1 MGVGILDPNEPRDDF
16 KLVYRAETKLNPPKQ
31 RTMGEK
37 RKKREPLAVPAP
49 HVISVGDIVV
59 SRAYQS
65 GGAYHHLFTG
75 VGDVKAITVEQ
86 RRSFSDGKVRDYQR
100 VTVIVEGRRFD
111 VLAEMLQYVGTP
123 PVQVAPVVK
132 PAPMPEKVEVID
144 LYPLL
149 LAPPQI
155 AGYLPARTKDN
166 ERTVYAIEAQLA
178 RQRVRGTSDLPMVD
192 IGKRGQWVKIDGEVV
207 KVRMG

>member
-1 MGVGILDPNEPRDDF
+1 MATGVLDPNEPRDDF

-31 RTMGEK
+31 RTTGEK

-49 HVISVGDIVV
+49 HIISVGDMVV

-65 GGAYHHLFTG
+65 GGVYHHLFTG

-123 PVQVAPVVK
+123 PVPQPEPVTKPHPLPLAIIMVNVK
-132 PAPMPEKVEVID
+132 RGKEVNTVTPPVIRLRALTD
-144 LYPLL
+144 SGEA
-149 LAPPQI
+149 LA
-155 AGYLPARTKDN
+155 AA
-166 ERTVYAIEAQLA
+166 EA
-178 RQRVRGTSDLPMVD
+178 RQRVRGTSDLPPVD